1 MFWNSIS
8 NNKYRNTNLIVS
20 GICACPGIVTG
31 RICVWSKECGD
42 CFKEGDILLILDLIG
57 ELPPLWV
64 IQRASAIISCRHTSY
79 SHLTSLAM
87 ALNKPCIV
95 GAVFNCMPENHGFVV
110 VDAWENIVAYSEENN
125 SDLLMSNNQNKWLVD
140 IANKV
145 CEKLY
150 SGYNKPLAHV
160 VALEGEEYYI
170 DNISGIF
177 LDSMIF
183 QKAPHVISEL
193 KNTLHKIYNHHP
205 GTEIYYRFS
214 PSAIGYENNKLQL
227 QREIDFVCSLQ
238 NEGIPI
244 CVFIANATSYED
256 IIAFR
261 QFISLI
267 CPNAPIKIGTMVEN
281 KQIVNC
287 LNYIVGDDL
296 IDFAAIG
303 INDLMSS
310 YLQLD
315 RDDPKNQDK
324 FRIDEKTIS
333 NALISIRDTLAS
345 KSIPCYIGFPK
356 YARFFYDYELLNNF
370 GYSDFFGTHSLFMI
384 AQKYRR

>member
-8 NNKYRNTNLIVS
+8 KDKYRSANLIDS

-31 RICVWSKECGD
+31 RICIWNKEYED
-42 CFKEGDILLILDLIG
+42 CFKDGDILLILDLL
-57 ELPPLWV
+57 ELPPLRI
-64 IQRASAIISCRHTSY
+64 IQRASAVISCKHTSY
-79 SHLTSLAM
+79 SHLTSLVM

-95 GAVFNCMPENHGFVV
+95 GAVFNCIPENNSFVV
-110 VDAWENIVAYSEENN
+110 IDAWENTVIYSEGCN
-125 SDLLMSNNQNKWLVD
+125 SDMLMSDYQNKWLAD

-145 CEKLY
+145 CENLY
-150 SGYNKPLAHV
+150 SSYDKPLAHV
-160 VALEGEEYYI
+160 VALEGKEYYL

-183 QKAPHVISEL
+183 QKSLHAISEL
-193 KNTLHKIYNHHP
+193 KNVVYKIYHYHK

-214 PSAIGYENNKLQL
+214 SNAIGHENNKLQL

-244 CVFIANATSYED
+244 CVFIANAESYED

-261 QFISLI
+261 QFISLK
-267 CPNAPIKIGTMVEN
+267 CSSVPIKIGTMVEN
-281 KQIVNC
+281 KEMVNC
-287 LNYIVGDDL
+287 LDYIAGDKL
-296 IDFAAIG
+296 IDFVAVG

-315 RDDPKNQDK
+315 RDDPRNQDK

-333 NALISIRDTLAS
+333 NALNLIIKVLSC

-356 YARFFYDYELLNNF
+356 YAHFLNDYKLLNSY
-370 GYSDFFGTHSLFMI
+370 GYSNFFGTHSLFMI